1 MKSKIASLAL
11 IASSL
16 GITAN
21 LNNVIAA
28 ESEWESSANIGIFSE
43 YRFRG
48 VKQTED
54 APAIQG
60 GFDLSH
66 SSGFYLGNWNSNVE
80 YAGTSIEMD
89 FYGGYSF
96 DVGDLNIDIGD
107 LYYYYPDKVGDDVNS
122 NEIYAIASYGPIS
135 VGLHYFT
142 TDWYGAA
149 NTDGTTYAQV
159 NFEFPLSDTLTVS
172 AHAGSHS
179 VEGSSGSDYEDYSV
193 SLAYDA
199 GDGYSVGLDFI
210 DNSGDGCTGA
220 ACTSGAVISFSKSF

>member
-1 MKSKIASLAL
+1 MNSKFVTLAL
-11 IASSL
+11 IISSL

-21 LNNVIAA
+21 FNIVNAA
-28 ESEWESSANIGIFSE
+28 DSSWETSANVGLFSE

-80 YAGTSIEMD
+80 FAGTSIEMD

-107 LYYYYPDKVGDDVNS
+107 LYYYYPDTVGEDVNS
-122 NEIYAIASYGPIS
+122 NEVYAIASYGPLS
-135 VGLHYFT
+135 LGLHYFT

-149 NTDGTTYAQV
+149 NTDGTTYTQI
-159 NFEFPLSDTLTVS
+159 NFEYPLSDKLTVS

-179 VEGSSGSDYEDYSV
+179 VESSSGSDYEDYSV
-193 SLAYDA
+193 SLAYDT
-199 GDGYSVGLDFI
+199 DYGYSIGLDFI
-210 DNSGDGCTGA
+210 DNSGSGCSGA
-220 ACTSGAVISFSKSF
+220 ACTSGAVISLSKSF